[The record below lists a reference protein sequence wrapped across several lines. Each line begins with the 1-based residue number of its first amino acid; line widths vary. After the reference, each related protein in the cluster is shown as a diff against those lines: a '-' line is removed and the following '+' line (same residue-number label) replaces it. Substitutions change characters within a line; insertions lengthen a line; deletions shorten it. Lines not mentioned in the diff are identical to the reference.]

1 MMVARRATPP
11 TAGIQPQGVRY
22 PQVSLLCTR
31 VSWNGCGAEVAT
43 GDSGDA
49 AGMAAGAHPP
59 SININ
64 VKRISFRNI
73 AVPRS

>member
-1 MMVARRATPP
+1 
-11 TAGIQPQGVRY
+11 
-22 PQVSLLCTR
+22 VSLLCTR